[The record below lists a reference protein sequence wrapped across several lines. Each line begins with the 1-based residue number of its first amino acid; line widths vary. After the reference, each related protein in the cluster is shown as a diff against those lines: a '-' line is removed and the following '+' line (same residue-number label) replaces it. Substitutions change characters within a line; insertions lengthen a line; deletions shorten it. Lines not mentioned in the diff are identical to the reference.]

1 MASWRKGRVTHVL
14 ERRDDLLRVTLDV
27 DGDELEAVGFPFMLG
42 PVEIDDLLVVNTT
55 GVDLDLGTGGVSFIL
70 WNLDERTVPQPG
82 TGHII
87 KLRYT
92 PWQTE
97 VLAAEAPE
105 SPHHDLL
112 AEASDIAGTPV
123 VVCGLHS
130 QMAAAAAGVRA
141 AAPRARV
148 GYLMTDGA
156 ALPLAWSDLVRSLEE
171 AGLVEV
177 TCTSGHAFGGDLEA
191 VNVYSGLVALRHAGR
206 ADAIVVSM
214 GPGVVGTQTPLGF
227 TAIEQGP
234 VLDAVAA
241 LGGHPIASLR
251 ISFVDPR
258 RRHTGVSHHSLTTL
272 GLAAREEATVVV
284 PALAGDAA
292 RVVDEQLSA
301 AGLEERHRLVVVDGS
316 PGLELLRA
324 EGVHPTSMGHPMD
337 ETPELFL
344 AAAAAGRLAGEML

>member
-1 MASWRKGRVTHVL
+1 MASWRKGRVVDIL
-14 ERRDDLLRVTLDV
+14 ERRDDLLRVTVDV

-42 PVEIDDLLVVNTT
+42 LVEVDDLLVINAT
-55 GVDLDLGTGGVSFIL
+55 GLDLDLGTGGVSFIL
-70 WNLDERTVPQPG
+70 WNLDERIVPQPG
-82 TGHII
+82 AGHII

-97 VLAAEAPE
+97 VLAAESPE

-112 AEASDIAGTPV
+112 AGASDIGGTPV

-130 QMAAAAAGVRA
+130 QMAAAAAGIKA
-141 AAPRARV
+141 AAPHARV

-156 ALPLAWSDLVRSLEE
+156 ALPLAWSDLVRSLEHV
-171 AGLVEV
+171 GLLDV

-191 VNVYSGLVALRHAGR
+191 VNVYSGLVALRHAGP
-206 ADAIVVSM
+206 ADAMVVSM

-227 TAIEQGP
+227 TAIEQGQI
-234 VLDAVAA
+234 LDAVAA

-258 RRHTGVSHHSLTTL
+258 HRHNGVSHHSLTTL
-272 GLAAREEATVVV
+272 RLAAREEATVVV
-284 PALAGDAA
+284 PALAGDEA
-292 RVVDEQLSA
+292 RIVDEQLSA
-301 AGLEERHRLVVVDGS
+301 AGLDERHRLVVVDGS

-324 EGVHPTSMGHPMD
+324 EGVRPTSMGRPMD